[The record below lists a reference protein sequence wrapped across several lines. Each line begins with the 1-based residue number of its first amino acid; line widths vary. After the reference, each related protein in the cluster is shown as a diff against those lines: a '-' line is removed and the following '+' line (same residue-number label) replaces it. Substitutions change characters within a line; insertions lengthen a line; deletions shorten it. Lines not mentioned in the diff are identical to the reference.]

1 MTLHPD
7 APGMSAASEV
17 TYTYARTLGPAVLHE
32 VACDYEMAAFSGGT
46 VGGTQWTI
54 TVRRKCGEVIGVTAG
69 AFDDAMKQAQ
79 GLAEADA
86 MTHGAVELPP
96 ICGPLVRVRAAP

>member
-7 APGMSAASEV
+7 APGISAASEV

-32 VACDYEMAAFSGGT
+32 VARDYEMATFSGGT

-54 TVRRKCGEVIGVTAG
+54 TVRRKGGEVIGVTAG
-69 AFDDAMKQAQ
+69 TFDGAMKQAEAM
-79 GLAEADA
+79 AEADA
-86 MTHGAVELPP
+86 VTRGAVELPP
-96 ICGPLVRVRAAP
+96 ICGPLVRVG